1 MFAFVF
7 NFIPIYRNE
16 TPESRLVRERSG
28 GRTNSWKRRGDGEV
42 KYIEEDRFSSAN
54 RGGGKDRRDKTFF
67 KACVQSAGGWR
78 RGKNRGGG
86 RAPARINV
94 PADELLPRNGRVQ
107 FASRRRG
114 RVSRAGHVVYKASDH
129 SDGAVY
135 NNDSRSLVIFFSDAP
150 EVRFGAVH

>member
-1 MFAFVF
+1 M
-7 NFIPIYRNE
+7 E
-16 TPESRLVRERSG
+16 
-28 GRTNSWKRRGDGEV
+28 
-42 KYIEEDRFSSAN
+42 
-54 RGGGKDRRDKTFF
+54 
-67 KACVQSAGGWR
+67 
-78 RGKNRGGG
+78 GG

-135 NNDSRSLVIFFSDAP
+135 NNDSRSLVIFF
-150 EVRFGAVH
+150 F